1 MRPTTLRFACVHMRT
16 HRPAWPVAAAA
27 LSTHG
32 QRVDGSHA
40 HVLLVKG
47 KPCTHSGDVSDPA
60 VMPSHHSPA
69 APPRSYPFF
78 DPVLTDR
85 AFLNEPRTMVKSF
98 TLGGTVAGIFILLFG
113 FFGMFGNMQAILRPD
128 ACAP

>member
-1 MRPTTLRFACVHMRT
+1 MQLHLSLATKDS
-16 HRPAWPVAAAA
+16 WSYAA
-27 LSTHG
+27 H
-32 QRVDGSHA
+32 
-40 HVLLVKG
+40 K
-47 KPCTHSGDVSDPA
+47 
-60 VMPSHHSPA
+60 SPA
-69 APPRSYPFF
+69 TPCRSYPFF

-128 ACAP
+128 ACVLPPRVSRSLLVPILLRSTCLFAMAWRPHSSFRVLAHSMATAA